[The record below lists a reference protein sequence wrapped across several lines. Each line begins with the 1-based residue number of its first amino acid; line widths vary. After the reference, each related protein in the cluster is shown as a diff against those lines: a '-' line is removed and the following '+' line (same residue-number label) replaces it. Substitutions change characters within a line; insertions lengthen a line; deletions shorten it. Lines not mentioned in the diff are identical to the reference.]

1 MQQQDEGKASHL
13 FLPSGGQSW
22 SCDLSPALES
32 FLHLLTIGRR
42 GESMPPRTKVL
53 GDGAKGGKKTL
64 RLPRGFE
71 LLHLPLTPSG
81 GLVRVVK
88 LSEGIAPSA
97 GLQNRACQFPSTRLL
112 KRVGFC
118 PKYHPNVIDR
128 DGPRVAGRDSDGG
141 PPPECARRYRFA
153 ADCDDGPQ
161 ETPLVRRRGRNI
173 HTAPVGYAVRGL
185 PGVEYQGSYP
195 VVWPNRASRH

>member
-1 MQQQDEGKASHL
+1 MPTRTEMLRAGVR
-13 FLPSGGQSW
+13 GGEE
-22 SCDLSPALES
+22 P
-32 FLHLLTIGRR
+32 RR
-42 GESMPPRTKVL
+42 V
-53 GDGAKGGKKTL
+53 A
-64 RLPRGFE
+64 RGFE
-71 LLHLPLTPSG
+71 PLHPLLPVPC
-81 GLVRVVK
+81 GLVGVVK

-118 PKYHPNVIDR
+118 HKYHPNVIDR

-141 PPPECARRYRFA
+141 PPPEGARRYRFA
-153 ADCDDGPQ
+153 AECDDGPQ